1 MYRNYIMD
9 KKFKIDFFFFF
20 RLLLLNKYKV
30 EFLFLFSADLSFA
43 AAQITFFVFLF
54 VFPFFQIENTMIRE
68 RDEWFSFASHL
79 VFSAILEEVN

>member
-1 MYRNYIMD
+1 MD
-9 KKFKIDFFFFF
+9 KKFKIDFFFF

-30 EFLFLFSADLSFA
+30 EFLFLFLADLSFA
-43 AAQITFFVFLF
+43 TAQITFFFP
-54 VFPFFQIENTMIRE
+54 PFFQIENTTIRE